1 VAAKTAPS
9 LVRKEEIAVLL
20 KRGDTMPKIPRGG
33 QQANQKTNSNYYS
46 SQNDDEDDF
55 DSYKVP
61 VHYDKIKPK
70 PDTYTEV
77 AEFLEKTKRPMSPFE
92 RRVSWIGFWFCL
104 GGLSMLILEHW
115 IRFIP

>member
-1 VAAKTAPS
+1 
-9 LVRKEEIAVLL
+9 
-20 KRGDTMPKIPRGG
+20 MPKIPRGG
-33 QQANQKTNSNYYS
+33 QSQANQRNSHS
-46 SQNDDEDDF
+46 SQSSQWIDEDEF
-55 DSYKVP
+55 DNYRVP
-61 VHYDKIKPK
+61 VSYDKVRPK

-92 RRVSWIGFWFCL
+92 RRVSWSGFWFCL